1 MAKILLVEDDRNL
14 AITVK
19 DWLEFEHHL
28 VEAVEVGTEA
38 LELAQSYE
46 YDLIILDIELPKMN
60 GLEVCQ
66 KYRQGGGQAPILMLT
81 GRGSI
86 PDKETGLDAGAD
98 DYLTKPFHLK
108 ELSARVRALLRRPG
122 QVAGNTLK
130 AGNLVLDT
138 TSYKVLKDGQEIH
151 LPRMEFALLEFLMRH
166 QGQVFST
173 EALLDRVWTSD
184 SEKSPE
190 TIRTSVKKLR
200 SKIDTDGQPSII
212 RNVHGVGYKL
222 EV

>member
-38 LELAQSYE
+38 LELAQSYQ

-60 GLEVCQ
+60 GLEVC
-66 KYRQGGGQAPILMLT
+66 KNYRQGGGQAPILMLT

>member
-38 LELAQSYE
+38 LELAQSYQ

-60 GLEVCQ
+60 GLEVC
-66 KYRQGGGQAPILMLT
+66 KNYRQGGGQAPILMLT

-86 PDKETGLDAGAD
+86 PDKESGLDAGAD

-122 QVAGNTLK
+122 QVAGNTLR